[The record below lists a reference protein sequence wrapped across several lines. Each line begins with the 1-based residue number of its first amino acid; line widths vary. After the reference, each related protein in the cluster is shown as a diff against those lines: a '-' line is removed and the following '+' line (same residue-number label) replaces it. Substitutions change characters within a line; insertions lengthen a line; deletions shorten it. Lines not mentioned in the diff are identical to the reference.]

1 VTFLFKTRVSCTKNL
16 CQLEKPLPADSEG
29 WLWTADVSLR
39 TGYYTFDAGALQVPG
54 QTKTHYR
61 GAKGGP
67 IDVSVLLTSN
77 IVTFLTK
84 FSSGGGVK
92 LLQGYML
99 RASQGGDDFSSF
111 GGYVIASAAG

>member
-1 VTFLFKTRVSCTKNL
+1 MKDAPRRFSTVESG
-16 CQLEKPLPADSEG
+16 QQQYEQEDS
-29 WLWTADVSLR
+29 
-39 TGYYTFDAGALQVPG
+39 P
-54 QTKTHYR
+54 
-61 GAKGGP
+61 P
-67 IDVSVLLTSN
+67 VLLTSN

-84 FSSGGGVK
+84 FSGGGGVK